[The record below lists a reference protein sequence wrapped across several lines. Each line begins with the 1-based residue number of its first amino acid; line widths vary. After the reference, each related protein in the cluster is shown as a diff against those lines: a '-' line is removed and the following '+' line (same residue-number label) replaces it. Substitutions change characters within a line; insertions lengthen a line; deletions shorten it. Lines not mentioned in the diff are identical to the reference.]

1 MEAQE
6 SLKGKSVDLH
16 EFKGFNDFLGTPFEG
31 LEEEAT

>member
-6 SLKGKSVDLH
+6 SLKGRSVDLR
-16 EFKGFNDFLGTPFEG
+16 EFKGFDDFLGTLFEE